1 MQGYWKKKVE
11 EIHQICTCAYEL
23 YVISVPIGLAT
34 RVNPTIYVKS
44 LCTTVSLHS
53 STFQCDKYLYY
64 GRFGNYSQLSLIW
77 DQARSCSFSRLKMTL
92 IQRQLVI
99 FENDQKNGLGF
110 YLKNMALTDP
120 SLLVYCS

>member
-1 MQGYWKKKVE
+1 MSV
-11 EIHQICTCAYEL
+11 CPSVRPSVCL
-23 YVISVPIGLAT
+23 YVGHALFFFRKKCV
-34 RVNPTIYVKS
+34 YVKS
-44 LCTTVSLHS
+44 LRTTVSLNS

>member
-1 MQGYWKKKVE
+1 MSQAKIGKPDFYPMTQKIE
-11 EIHQICTCAYEL
+11 EVSIFFPT
-23 YVISVPIGLAT
+23 
-34 RVNPTIYVKS
+34 TIYVKS
-44 LCTTVSLHS
+44 LRTTVSLNS

>member
-1 MQGYWKKKVE
+1 MRG
-11 EIHQICTCAYEL
+11 EI
-23 YVISVPIGLAT
+23 
-34 RVNPTIYVKS
+34 TIYVKS
-44 LCTTVSLHS
+44 LRTTVSLNS

-110 YLKNMALTDP
+110 YLKNMVLTDP